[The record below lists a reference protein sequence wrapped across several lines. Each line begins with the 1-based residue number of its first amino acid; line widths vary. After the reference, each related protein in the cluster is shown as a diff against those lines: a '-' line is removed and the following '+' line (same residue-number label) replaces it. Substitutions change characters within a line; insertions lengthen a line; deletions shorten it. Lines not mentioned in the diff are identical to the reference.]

1 MRTGSLIMVWM
12 CLHYCLCHGST
23 IGMPSL
29 CLQDKSI
36 YGASSFLL
44 VFLTA
49 VEILHVNEGDVMA
62 AFYQWLAVCFTCNS
76 VI

>member
-1 MRTGSLIMVWM
+1 
-12 CLHYCLCHGST
+12 
-23 IGMPSL
+23 MPSL